1 MTDDEATGDDGS
13 DGDSDG
19 AGAAVRCWL
28 VEREY
33 TDKGLVT
40 IVYATPDGERAAIMQ
55 RSSNM
60 LARTDVTAARDVDPD
75 ELEPVDDPETR
86 DRYAHEVERMRENN
100 DPDDAI

>member
-40 IVYATPDGERAAIMQ
+40 IV
-55 RSSNM
+55 
-60 LARTDVTAARDVDPD
+60 
-75 ELEPVDDPETR
+75 
-86 DRYAHEVERMRENN
+86 
-100 DPDDAI
+100 